1 MDKNSLKNYLK
12 RALEL
17 EKNKMQLEQTL
28 SKINIR
34 YTPKITELDNT
45 KILKGDNGGAG
56 CLGIIIGVVVGLIW
70 SWNDE
75 EVSIGLT
82 KWIVCAAIGWGIPWF
97 ISNSINNNK
106 MKQKKSELAQK
117 NELIKK
123 GNERNTLSANKK
135 NKIISSSVSKLKSAL
150 ANTQTELDNLYSSN
164 VIYPK
169 YRNLIAVASMYE
181 YIDSGRC
188 NDLEG
193 ADGAYN
199 IYELEVRLDRIIT
212 RLDVIISNLEQIK
225 ANQYYLYTA
234 INNLKPQIDNVVN
247 KIKEN
252 TKKLDA
258 VAVNTAI
265 TAYTAQVIERNQ
277 YYGRN
282 WNDGRGIYS
291 DRMNIPKIR

>member
-1 MDKNSLKNYLK
+1 
-12 RALEL
+12 
-17 EKNKMQLEQTL
+17 MQLEQTL

-34 YTPKITELDNT
+34 YTPKITEFDKREVEPQHKASRRSFWVGAFIAFFVFAFTNLSSSDISDELLFLI
-45 KILKGDNGGAG
+45 ILPLFMALGGAI
-56 CLGIIIGVVVGLIW
+56 CYGISWLVV
-70 SWNDE
+70 NE
-75 EVSIGLT
+75 M
-82 KWIVCAAIGWGIPWF
+82 
-97 ISNSINNNK
+97 NK
-106 MKQKKSELAQK
+106 SEMRKRKLELAQK
-117 NELIKK
+117 NERIKK

-135 NKIISSSVSKLKSAL
+135 NKIISSSVSKLKSAIV
-150 ANTQTELDNLYSSN
+150 NTQTELDNLYSSN
-164 VIYPK
+164 FIYPK

-188 NDLEG
+188 NELEG

-212 RLDVIISNLEQIK
+212 QLDIIISNLEQIK

-247 KIKEN
+247 EIKEN

-265 TAYTAQVIERNQ
+265 TAYTAQVI
-277 YYGRN
+277 
-282 WNDGRGIYS
+282 
-291 DRMNIPKIR
+291 

>member
-1 MDKNSLKNYLK
+1 
-12 RALEL
+12 
-17 EKNKMQLEQTL
+17 MQLEQTL
-28 SKINIR
+28 SKISIR
-34 YTPKITELDNT
+34 YTPKITEFDKT
-45 KILKGDNGGAG
+45 KVKLPHQTLGCSGFVVAFFVGAIVAFLFAAFVLGEGLGVEYSDGLAIFVLIFGGIAG
-56 CLGIIIGVVVGLIW
+56 CGIL
-70 SWNDE
+70 
-75 EVSIGLT
+75 
-82 KWIVCAAIGWGIPWF
+82 WF
-97 ISNSINNNK
+97 IENSE
-106 MKQKKSELAQK
+106 MKQKKSELAKK

-188 NDLEG
+188 SELEG

-212 RLDVIISNLEQIK
+212 QLDIIISNLEQIK

-247 KIKEN
+247 EIKEN
-252 TKKLDA
+252 TKKSDA